1 MIERVWTATVSWG
14 SDGRDL
20 DIFSTVTAGG
30 QTSSGVGWNNGR
42 ETTKVV
48 VQNNQVN
55 GTFYAIWGGD
65 NTSFAG
71 SETVTIYFRGERL
84 PTGNVEVATLTTHLN
99 FYGEGSSPVTMTV
112 ANQAGSYTGSAN
124 TRYSNRAEASDPA
137 IVIPILANG
146 GSAESKYLIELST
159 FPDGGGTAFG
169 GGLFS
174 SGDSC
179 TVSAS
184 PKSGATFI
192 GWYEGSTLVS
202 PNASYTFS
210 VTADRSLVAH
220 FTVQVEVV
228 AEPTDGGT
236 VSGGGNYAI
245 GDSCTITASPA
256 AGYKF
261 VNWTSSGGQTVSTTS
276 HTFAVTGDI
285 TWTAHFE
292 HKRVWVI
299 AAQSPGHSGGVYVNP
314 YATPYDVQK
323 CNYGASGDSVHLLAT
338 NNAGWRFV
346 RWTGPGGYTS
356 PSSDVTV
363 ALSES
368 YVETNKVYD
377 SSLRDYTIVFTAEFE
392 PTAYNTVKMRILEGA
407 DYGTLQGMVLYW
419 TPDGSNSADVS
430 KFVTV
435 VKDTASEYEVRVPVT
450 YYPKMAKTVTGPTQG
465 SWTDTVP
472 LLVPDMTRNRHVY
485 KYVVTLNGAAET
497 WEAPPRKDPVPPMYD
512 WALGYFD
519 ENSYYDMESLWQR
532 AEYLTPYV
540 AQETGNG
547 AALTVDF
554 YLKRVGTGNILCT
567 GAGKILCDSSRKMM
581 FDG

>member
-42 ETTKVV
+42 ETTKIV

-71 SETVTIYFRGERL
+71 SETVTIYFRGDRL

-124 TRYSNRAEASDPA
+124 TRYSHRAEASDPA
-137 IVIPILANG
+137 IVVPILANG

-174 SGDSC
+174 NGDSC

-202 PNASYTFS
+202 SNASYTFS
-210 VTADRSLVAH
+210 VSADRSLVAH

-228 AEPTDGGT
+228 ADPTDGGT
-236 VSGGGNYAI
+236 VSGGGNYAV

-256 AGYKF
+256 TGYKF
-261 VNWTSSGGQTVSTTS
+261 LNWTSSSGQTVSTAS
-276 HTFAVTGDI
+276 HTFAVTGDV

-292 HKRVWVI
+292 HKRVWI
-299 AAQSPGHSGGVYVNP
+299 LAGSSPGFSGGVYVNP
-314 YATPYDVQK
+314 YATPYNMQR
-323 CNYGASGDSVHLLAT
+323 CYYGVSGDSVRLLAT
-338 NNAGWRFV
+338 TNPGWRFV

-356 PSSDVTV
+356 TSADVTV
-363 ALSES
+363 ALTES

-377 SSLRDYTIVFTAEFE
+377 SSLQDYRLSFKAEFE
-392 PTAYNTVKMRILEGA
+392 PTAYNTIKVRILEGA
-407 DYGTLQGMVLYW
+407 NFGTLQRILYW
-419 TPDGSNSADVS
+419 TPGGSNSADVS
-430 KFVTV
+430 QFVTV
-435 VKDTASEYEVRVPVT
+435 VTDTASEYEVRVPVT
-450 YYPKMAKTVTGPTQG
+450 YYPVMANSVTGPTYG
-465 SWTDTVP
+465 GYTYTTP
-472 LLVPDMTRNRHVY
+472 LLAPVMTRNRHVY
-485 KYVVTLNGAAET
+485 KYVVTLNGTAET
-497 WEAPPRKDPVPPMYD
+497 YEAPQRLDPAPPQYISH
-512 WALGYFD
+512 LGYFD
-519 ENSYYDMESLWQR
+519 ETSYNDMEQLWNR
-532 AEYLTPYV
+532 SEGLTPNES
-540 AQETGNG
+540 QTTGNG
-547 AALTVDF
+547 STLTVDL
-554 YLKRVGTGNILCT
+554 YLKRGST
-567 GAGKILCDSSRKMM
+567 GKILCTAQSTILCGSSRAPLY
-581 FDG
+581 DD